1 MAGQNESRVAP
12 NLEGCLIGFLRGR
25 VFDVQPETLILD
37 VNGVGYELQCSGN
50 TLDSCLPGDEVS
62 LQVYTH
68 VREDQIT
75 LFGFSSAAEKR
86 LFLSLIGVNGVG
98 PKLAI
103 KALSGVSTDRLVEM
117 IDAGDV
123 KGLTALPKIG
133 KKIAEQI
140 ILSLKGKLVIE
151 NSPRTA
157 SGAKPKAVG
166 PRGELVSALVNLGF
180 RLQDVEKVVDEL
192 PPGTDLQSGI
202 RQGLQVLTGQF

>member
-1 MAGQNESRVAP
+1 M
-12 NLEGCLIGFLRGR
+12 IGFLRGR
-25 VFDVQPETLILD
+25 VVDVQPENLILD

-50 TLDSCLPGDEVS
+50 TLGSVLPGDELTLHVH
-62 LQVYTH
+62 TH
-68 VREDQIT
+68 VREDAIT
-75 LFGFSSAAEKR
+75 LFGFGTHSEKR
-86 LFLSLIGVNGVG
+86 LFLSLISVNGVG

-103 KALSGVSTDRLVEM
+103 KALSGGTVDRLVEM

-123 KGLTALPKIG
+123 KALTALPKIG

-151 NSPRTA
+151 EVHTVKLT
-157 SGAKPKAVG
+157 GKAKSLN

-180 RLQDVEKVVDEL
+180 RLQDVEKVVEDL

-202 RQGLQVLTGQF
+202 RQGLQALTGQF